1 MRGLTLRF
9 VRLKEE
15 SGVGLQFVIVQ
26 GIIKLFDKVLVNRS
40 DVVNGNIGDSGGF
53 LVPVT

>member
-1 MRGLTLRF
+1 MRGLTFRF

-40 DVVNGNIGDSGGF
+40 DVVNCNIGDSGGF